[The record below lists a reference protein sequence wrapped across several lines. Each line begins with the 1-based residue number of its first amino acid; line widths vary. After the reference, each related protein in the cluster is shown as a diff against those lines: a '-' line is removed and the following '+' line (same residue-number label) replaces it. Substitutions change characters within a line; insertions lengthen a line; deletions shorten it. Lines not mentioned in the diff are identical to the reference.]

1 MRFVLACVDL
11 PSLLWALPSC
21 IDQDGSVRYSIV
33 FFWGVR
39 GGFLSLIQA
48 QLTGTRL
55 I

>member
-11 PSLLWALPSC
+11 PSLMWVLPSC
-21 IDQDGSVRYSIV
+21 VDQDGSVSYSIL
-33 FFWGVR
+33 FIWGVR
-39 GGFLSLIQA
+39 GSFLSLIQA